1 MSMLPLIL
9 TDVSLW
15 RDGNTLIDGVSV
27 TFSPGTKTIVL
38 GHNGAGKSL
47 LLRICHGLMGPD
59 LGSVKWAEKSP
70 EGHRRQAMVFQKPI
84 MLRRSVR
91 SNVTYGLK
99 VNGVPKL
106 RRQEIADT
114 NLKRVGLADIAARP
128 AAVLSGGEQQRLA
141 LARAWALAPDVLFL
155 DEPTANLDPAATQSV
170 EEIVEEI
177 HGGGTKIIMTTHDL
191 SQARRLADE
200 VVFMHQ
206 GRMTEHTPADQFF
219 DAPASAEARAYLNGE
234 LRW

>member
-9 TDVSLW
+9 KDVSLW
-15 RDGNTLIDGVSV
+15 RDGNTLIDGVSL

-59 LGSVKWAEKSP
+59 LGSVEWAEKSP

-106 RRQEIADT
+106 RRQEIADM
-114 NLKRVGLADIAARP
+114 NLKRVGLADIASRP

-200 VVFMHQ
+200 VVFMHR
-206 GRMTEHTPADQFF
+206 GRMAEHTPADQFF

>member
-15 RDGNTLIDGVSV
+15 RDGNTLIEGVSV

-59 LGSVKWAEKSP
+59 SGSVAWAEKSP

-106 RRQEIADT
+106 RRQEIADM
-114 NLKRVGLADIAARP
+114 NLKRVGLADIAVDDPPLSYLEENNSGSPWRGRGLWHQMFCFWMSQRQTLIQPRP
-128 AAVLSGGEQQRLA
+128 SPWRKLWKKYTVAVLKS
-141 LARAWALAPDVLFL
+141 
-155 DEPTANLDPAATQSV
+155 S
-170 EEIVEEI
+170 
-177 HGGGTKIIMTTHDL
+177 
-191 SQARRLADE
+191 
-200 VVFMHQ
+200 
-206 GRMTEHTPADQFF
+206 
-219 DAPASAEARAYLNGE
+219 
-234 LRW
+234 

>member
-1 MSMLPLIL
+1 M
-9 TDVSLW
+9 V
-15 RDGNTLIDGVSV
+15 
-27 TFSPGTKTIVL
+27 
-38 GHNGAGKSL
+38 A
-47 LLRICHGLMGPD
+47 
-59 LGSVKWAEKSP
+59 WAEKSP

-106 RRQEIADT
+106 RRQEIADM
-114 NLKRVGLADIAARP
+114 NLKRVGLADIKQRP
-128 AAVLSGGEQQRLA
+128 AAVLSGRRTTAARLGA
-141 LARAWALAPDVLFL
+141 GVGLAPDVLFL

-191 SQARRLADE
+191 SQGDLPMKSPHAPRQD
-200 VVFMHQ
+200 
-206 GRMTEHTPADQFF
+206 GRAHA
-219 DAPASAEARAYLNGE
+219 G
-234 LRW
+234 

>member
-27 TFSPGTKTIVL
+27 TFSQGTKSIVL

-59 LGSVKWAEKSP
+59 SGSVAWAQKSP
-70 EGHRRQAMVFQKPI
+70 EGQRRQAMVFQKPI

-106 RRQEIADT
+106 RRQEIADM
-114 NLKRVGLADIAARP
+114 NLKRVGLADIASRP

-206 GRMTEHTPADQFF
+206 GKMAEHAQADQFF
-219 DAPASAEARAYLNGE
+219 DAPASSEARAYLNGE

>member
-1 MSMLPLIL
+1 
-9 TDVSLW
+9 
-15 RDGNTLIDGVSV
+15 
-27 TFSPGTKTIVL
+27 
-38 GHNGAGKSL
+38 
-47 LLRICHGLMGPD
+47 
-59 LGSVKWAEKSP
+59 
-70 EGHRRQAMVFQKPI
+70 MVFQKPI

-91 SNVTYGLK
+91 ANVTYGLK

-106 RRQEIADT
+106 RRQEIANV
-114 NLKRVGLADIAARP
+114 NLKRVGLADIASRP
-128 AAVLSGGEQQRLA
+128 AGVLSGGEQQRLA

-155 DEPTANLDPAATQSV
+155 DEPTANLDPAATQFV

-219 DAPASAEARAYLNGE
+219 ETPASAEAQAYLNGE

>member
-1 MSMLPLIL
+1 MSALPLIL
-9 TDVSLW
+9 KDASLR
-15 RDGNTLIDGVSV
+15 RDGNTLIDRVSV
-27 TFSPGTKTIVL
+27 TFLTGTKSIVL

-47 LLRICHGLMGPD
+47 LLRLCHGLMGPD
-59 LGSVKWAEKSP
+59 SGSVSWAEKSP

-91 SNVTYGLK
+91 ANVTYGLK

-106 RRQEIADT
+106 RRQEIADM
-114 NLKRVGLADIAARP
+114 NLKRVGLADIASRP
-128 AAVLSGGEQQRLA
+128 AGVLSGGEQQRLA

-170 EEIVEEI
+170 EEVVEEI

-219 DAPASAEARAYLNGE
+219 EAPTSSEARAYLYGQ
-234 LRW
+234 LRL

>member
-27 TFSPGTKTIVL
+27 TFSPDTKTIVL

-59 LGSVKWAEKSP
+59 SGSVAWAEKSP

-106 RRQEIADT
+106 RRQEIADM
-114 NLKRVGLADIAARP
+114 NLKRVGLADIGHDP
-128 AAVLSGGEQQRLA
+128 PLSYL
-141 LARAWALAPDVLFL
+141 
-155 DEPTANLDPAATQSV
+155 
-170 EEIVEEI
+170 EENNS
-177 HGGGTKIIMTTHDL
+177 GSPWRGRGPW
-191 SQARRLADE
+191 
-200 VVFMHQ
+200 HQ
-206 GRMTEHTPADQFF
+206 MFCFG
-219 DAPASAEARAYLNGE
+219 
-234 LRW
+234 

>member
-1 MSMLPLIL
+1 MGLG
-9 TDVSLW
+9 TRCFVS
-15 RDGNTLIDGVSV
+15 
-27 TFSPGTKTIVL
+27 
-38 GHNGAGKSL
+38 
-47 LLRICHGLMGPD
+47 
-59 LGSVKWAEKSP
+59 
-70 EGHRRQAMVFQKPI
+70 
-84 MLRRSVR
+84 
-91 SNVTYGLK
+91 
-99 VNGVPKL
+99 
-106 RRQEIADT
+106 
-114 NLKRVGLADIAARP
+114 
-128 AAVLSGGEQQRLA
+128 
-141 LARAWALAPDVLFL
+141 

-206 GRMTEHTPADQFF
+206 GRMAEHTPADQFF

>member
-9 TDVSLW
+9 KDVSLW
-15 RDGNTLIDGVSV
+15 RDGNTLIDGVSL

-59 LGSVKWAEKSP
+59 LGSVEWAEKSP

-106 RRQEIADT
+106 RRQEIADM
-114 NLKRVGLADIAARP
+114 NLKRVGLADIASRP

-155 DEPTANLDPAATQSV
+155 DEPTANLDPAATQAV

-200 VVFMHQ
+200 VVFMHR

-234 LRW
+234 LSW

>member
-1 MSMLPLIL
+1 MSSLPLVL
-9 TDVSLW
+9 NNVSLW
-15 RDGNTLIDGVSV
+15 RHGITLIDGVSV
-27 TFSPGTKTIVL
+27 TFLSGNKSIVL

-47 LLRICHGLMGPD
+47 LLRLCHGLMGPNS
-59 LGSVKWAEKSP
+59 GSVTWAEKSP

-91 SNVTYGLK
+91 ANVTYGLK

-106 RRQEIADT
+106 RRQEIADV
-114 NLKRVGLADIAARP
+114 NLKRVGLADIASRP
-128 AAVLSGGEQQRLA
+128 AGVLSGGEQQRLA
-141 LARAWALAPDVLFL
+141 LARAWSLAPDVLFL

-177 HGGGTKIIMTTHDL
+177 HVGGTKIIMTTHDL

-200 VVFMHQ
+200 IVFMHQ
-206 GRMTEHTPADQFF
+206 GRMTEHTPAGQFF
-219 DAPASAEARAYLNGE
+219 ENPESSEARSYLKGE

>member
-1 MSMLPLIL
+1 MSTLPLTL
-9 TDVSLW
+9 TDVSLY
-15 RDGNTLIDGVSV
+15 RNGHTLIDAVSL
-27 TFSPGTKTIVL
+27 TFAAGSKSIVL

-47 LLRICHGLMGPD
+47 LLRLCHGLMGPD
-59 LGSVKWAEKSP
+59 AGAVEWAERNP

-91 SNVTYGLK
+91 ANVTYGLK
-99 VNGVPKL
+99 VNGVSKA
-106 RRQEIADT
+106 RRDEIAEI
-114 NLKRVGLADIAARP
+114 NLKRVGLEGIASRP
-128 AAVLSGGEQQRLA
+128 AGVLSGGEQQRLA

-155 DEPTANLDPAATQSV
+155 DEPTANLDPAATLAV

-200 VVFMHQ
+200 IIFMHQ
-206 GRMTEHTPADQFF
+206 GRMTEHTPAAQFF
-219 DAPASAEARAYLNGE
+219 EGPKSEEARAYLKGE
-234 LRW
+234 LKW

>member
-1 MSMLPLIL
+1 
-9 TDVSLW
+9 
-15 RDGNTLIDGVSV
+15 
-27 TFSPGTKTIVL
+27 
-38 GHNGAGKSL
+38 
-47 LLRICHGLMGPD
+47 
-59 LGSVKWAEKSP
+59 
-70 EGHRRQAMVFQKPI
+70 MVFQKPI

-106 RRQEIADT
+106 RRQEIADM
-114 NLKRVGLADIAARP
+114 NLKRVGLADIASRP

-206 GRMTEHTPADQFF
+206 GRMAEHTPADQFF